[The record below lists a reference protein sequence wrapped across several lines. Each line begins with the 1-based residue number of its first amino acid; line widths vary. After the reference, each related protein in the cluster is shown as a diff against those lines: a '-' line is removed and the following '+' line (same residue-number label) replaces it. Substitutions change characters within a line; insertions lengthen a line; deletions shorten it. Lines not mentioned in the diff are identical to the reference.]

1 MKFIEPVSLASAA
14 LISSTIAE
22 ADYPAWDVAT
32 SYTVGARVIK
42 TATHR
47 VYESVKADN
56 LGHDPATDKTAEWWV
71 DVGPTNRW
79 AMFDA
84 SVGSVSSVAGALTVV
99 LEPGIISAL
108 ALLDIAG
115 TAVHVVMESGGATVY
130 DKTFDIADDAE
141 LLDWW
146 MYFFGP
152 ITPATTLIVTDL
164 PPFHAGRLTVSITPA
179 GGSAACG
186 TLAVGELVEVGDV
199 EWGARI
205 GVTDY
210 SRKETDEWGVTSV
223 TERGY
228 AKRLEPSVEIRKT
241 AVDYVARRFAAIRAR
256 PVVWIGVPDY
266 ESTVIYGWLRDWGIA
281 ISYPTFSVAQ
291 LTIEGLT

>member
-1 MKFIEPVSLASAA
+1 MKFIEPVTLADAA
-14 LISSTIAE
+14 LISSTIDETEHA
-22 ADYPAWDVAT
+22 AWAAGT
-32 SYTVGARVIK
+32 TYAAAARVI
-42 TATHR
+42 AGHR
-47 VYESVKADN
+47 IYESVQADN
-56 LGHDPATDKTAEWWV
+56 LGHDPATDATATWWV

-84 SVGSVSSVAGALTVV
+84 SVGTVSQIAGTLTVV
-99 LEPGIISAL
+99 LEPGMISAL

-115 TAVHVVMESGGATVY
+115 AAVQVSMTSGGETVY

-152 ITPATTLIVTDL
+152 ITPATALIVDDL
-164 PPFHAGRLTVSITPA
+164 PPFHAGRLTVSITPSS
-179 GGSAACG
+179 GSAACG

-199 EWGARI
+199 QWGARI
-205 GVTDY
+205 ALTDY
-210 SRKETDEWGVTSV
+210 SRKETDEWGATSV

-228 AKRLEPSVEIRKT
+228 AKRFEPSVEVRAA

-256 PVVWIGVPDY
+256 PVVWIGVSNY